1 MKKTLI
7 LTFLLGFF
15 FVSCKKDDS
24 NSGNNNSTPDQFF
37 SFGAGKTWVYNEHDN
52 TSNGDTSFTR
62 TCTDALITKESNQ
75 YHVFLDSN
83 HVTNNID
90 SSFYNIVGNEYFQYT
105 ILSAQLPGFK
115 EKYLVDNATVGM
127 SWIIPYSATIG
138 SGTMGATITANI
150 VNTIEEKG
158 SSLTVNNVTYSNLY
172 KVKTEIL
179 NASVTLPT
187 IGSLPTTITQNIHS
201 YYAPKYGLIKN
212 DRQLNISVT
221 ISPLLAFTLSQALGI
236 TIPAGDIPLTNTN
249 KTITLTSKNF

>member
-7 LTFLLGFF
+7 LAFLLGFL

-24 NSGNNNSTPDQFF
+24 NNSTPDQFF
-37 SFGAGKTWVYNEHDN
+37 SFGAGKTWIYNEHDN
-52 TSNGDTSFTR
+52 TSSGDTSFTR
-62 TCTDALITKESNQ
+62 TCTDALVTKEANQ

-115 EKYLVDNATVGM
+115 EKYLIDNATAGT
-127 SWIIPYSATIG
+127 SWIIPYSATLG
-138 SGTMGATITANI
+138 TGTMGATITANI

-158 SSLTVNNVTYSNLY
+158 STLTVNNVTYSNLY
-172 KVKTEIL
+172 KVKTEIM

-221 ISPLLAFTLSQALGI
+221 ISPLLAFTLSQTLGI

-249 KTITLTSKNF
+249 KTTTLTSKNF